1 MEKVEAGKCKS
12 NSYTTVTV
20 LQGRIWRPWKR
31 WGWLCLKMIDL
42 ISLAHCFW
50 CTSLGDEMPKHPSY
64 LHEFWCLQR
73 HFRSIRK
80 ISSQNRPIWG
90 ICSLWKLT
98 IIHPYDS
105 VNGMVLLFW
114 WYSMSYDIP
123 RINHQPTTTTT
134 AEWSS
139 FQGWHM
145 LGPVSNPPFKNSWV
159 ANVGFSQITVVF
171 FFVGW
176 HIGMDPNLDNKKRGK
191 NILEGDRSPFATCFF
206 GKKSATNQP
215 QSAEKKQIKHACNLV
230 EAPSMALPGCLQFA
244 TWWNWWVNEICKVM
258 IILDGGFKYIF
269 FMFIPIWGRFPFWR
283 AYFSIGWFNHHL
295 WNFANVFFGV
305 IISEWLLYLVVE
317 LGGLLFERESQY
329 ESYQNKAL
337 SWGKNAWN
345 GIARTNL
352 NRQLWANI
360 FERWKLWE
368 KRNRKRK
375 TCLGGLRKPYHRVEF
390 WGTFT
395 SHLLRHIDLEI
406 GWTCLDHV
414 TRFAEKVS
422 MASNSSSIHLT
433 LWSNILFCHLRNIL
447 RTKYCIISLNIMW
460 YYDVI

>member
-1 MEKVEAGKCKS
+1 MFFWKKKC
-12 NSYTTVTV
+12 N
-20 LQGRIWRPWKR
+20 
-31 WGWLCLKMIDL
+31 
-42 ISLAHCFW
+42 
-50 CTSLGDEMPKHPSY
+50 
-64 LHEFWCLQR
+64 
-73 HFRSIRK
+73 
-80 ISSQNRPIWG
+80 
-90 ICSLWKLT
+90 
-98 IIHPYDS
+98 
-105 VNGMVLLFW
+105 
-114 WYSMSYDIP
+114 
-123 RINHQPTTTTT
+123 QPT
-134 AEWSS
+134 
-139 FQGWHM
+139 
-145 LGPVSNPPFKNSWV
+145 PK
-159 ANVGFSQITVVF
+159 
-171 FFVGW
+171 
-176 HIGMDPNLDNKKRGK
+176 
-191 NILEGDRSPFATCFF
+191 C
-206 GKKSATNQP
+206 GKKTDKTCVQLSGSTLHGPPRLFAVCHLMELMGQWDL
-215 QSAEKKQIKHACNLV
+215 QSHDNTGWWFQIV
-230 EAPSMALPGCLQFA
+230 
-244 TWWNWWVNEICKVM
+244 
-258 IILDGGFKYIF
+258 

-295 WNFANVFFGV
+295 LNFANVFFGV

-447 RTKYCIISLNIMW
+447 RTKYCIISCDIMMW
-460 YYDVI
+460 YNFIWCNVGPA